1 MGCKYRPLSSI
12 AIACD
17 WLIGFG
23 DDLFSETS
31 TIWVVGCC
39 IYPQSCDW
47 ASIGAHADRSPIY
60 LTVALGVLVLVQ
72 ILRCRC
78 YTLPQMLDDCT
89 SQTPPLLQAM
99 HPLPSEPIRG
109 AAPLHS
115 TGPSLGAW
123 APQGSQQQMP
133 NPVTAGAAT
142 SVPTAPPALQTAS
155 PSLAP
160 HGPLDTTCQSQQ
172 KQRAQTR
179 QPSQNTLA
187 ADVDPTQSA
196 LWADLAAELRSAPI
210 SAPVDHHAEAVDLLR
225 SAAASD
231 LPASAS
237 GSQQAANWDQSA
249 KNDIRAGS
257 AAAAAA
263 AAGLRVKA
271 VGKDDTPAAT
281 PKPPRQTRRKLISG
295 EAASEATDTAH
306 DSNPAAAKTKKNQV
320 RKAARAPKPE
330 SRSKAADSTLVSAEQ
345 NPSAAEES
353 EAEDVG
359 KGDPSRQAKNAAFK
373 GSGALGLSRRLSSR
387 LLTPQEVNIMAKL
400 PLPPVLERLDKVL
413 FPPVN
418 GMYGF
423 LLRQHIQVGWHIY
436 IQ

>member
-1 MGCKYRPLSSI
+1 MLS
-12 AIACD
+12 ACD
-17 WLIGFG
+17 WLIGFD

-31 TIWVVGCC
+31 TIWAVGCC

-47 ASIGAHADRSPIY
+47 ASIGAHADRPLIC

-89 SQTPPLLQAM
+89 FQTPPLLQAM

-109 AAPLHS
+109 AAPPHS

-133 NPVTAGAAT
+133 DPVMAAAAVTASAA
-142 SVPTAPPALQTAS
+142 SPTLQTAG
-155 PSLAP
+155 PRLAAHASLDA
-160 HGPLDTTCQSQQ
+160 TCQSQR
-172 KQRAQTR
+172 KQPAQTR
-179 QPSQNTLA
+179 QPSQNTPA

-210 SAPVDHHAEAVDLLR
+210 SAPIDHHAKAVDRLR

-231 LPASAS
+231 LPALVS
-237 GSQQAANWDQSA
+237 GSHQAANWDQSA
-249 KNDIRAGS
+249 KGDITAGP
-257 AAAAAA
+257 AAA
-263 AAGLRVKA
+263 AAGERVKA
-271 VGKDDTPAAT
+271 VSRDMALTAR

-295 EAASEATDTAH
+295 EAACEATDSAN
-306 DSNPAAAKTKKNQV
+306 DSNSAGAKTKKTQV
-320 RKAARAPKPE
+320 KKAARAANPR
-330 SRSKAADSTLVSAEQ
+330 SRSQAAEPAQASAEQ

-423 LLRQHIQVGWHIY
+423 LLRQHIQVSWHLY
-436 IQ
+436 T

>member
-1 MGCKYRPLSSI
+1 
-12 AIACD
+12 
-17 WLIGFG
+17 
-23 DDLFSETS
+23 
-31 TIWVVGCC
+31 
-39 IYPQSCDW
+39 
-47 ASIGAHADRSPIY
+47 
-60 LTVALGVLVLVQ
+60 
-72 ILRCRC
+72 
-78 YTLPQMLDDCT
+78 
-89 SQTPPLLQAM
+89 M

-123 APQGSQQQMP
+123 APQGSQQQMSDP
-133 NPVTAGAAT
+133 AMAAAAIRVAIASPAVQTAGPNLAAH
-142 SVPTAPPALQTAS
+142 APQGA
-155 PSLAP
+155 
-160 HGPLDTTCQSQQ
+160 TCQSQRTQ
-172 KQRAQTR
+172 PAQTR
-179 QPSQNTLA
+179 QPSQNTPA
-187 ADVDPTQSA
+187 ADMDPTQSA

-210 SAPVDHHAEAVDLLR
+210 SAPVDHRAEAVDLLR

-237 GSQQAANWDQSA
+237 GSYQAAGRVQSA
-249 KNDIRAGS
+249 QGGIRAGQ
-257 AAAAAA
+257 AAA
-263 AAGLRVKA
+263 AAGERVKA
-271 VGKDDTPAAT
+271 VNRDDAPVAK
-281 PKPPRQTRRKLISG
+281 PKLTQQTRRKLIGG
-295 EAASEATDTAH
+295 EAASEATDSAN
-306 DSNPAAAKTKKNQV
+306 DSNPAGAKKKRTQV
-320 RKAARAPKPE
+320 KKAARAPKPR
-330 SRSKAADSTLVSAEQ
+330 SGSKAAESALASAEQ

-423 LLRQHIQVGWHIY
+423 LLRQHIQVSRHLYTQCCSLAEPPYVDLIATRCKEGLFLQKDMLTSLQQP
-436 IQ
+436 IQA